1 MISISSPKPSTA
13 GFSHNGGWTQ
23 ALLDIIPNKFG
34 HNCSVEI
41 IEDPNAIHEFDTI
54 IINEGI
60 NYKKG
65 SWNFFG
71 GVQQHTIDKINALE
85 HYKGLLVSFN
95 EGIDWKSLFKRK
107 ELQER
112 DMPEV
117 QISYTHKNGPR
128 IIIGDSHSLSIYRSG
143 YSISRNDGAT
153 LFGALKEG
161 GILRNFDF
169 NGISHVELYFGN
181 IDVRFHIWRQP
192 DVTAAMNR
200 LIFDYLQ
207 FAKELVKQGK
217 NVTIQGLLPIEDE
230 SRKIPGT
237 GKYKGENFYGTRE
250 ERQAAVD
257 YINGKLER
265 LSITYGIFYRSWKG
279 YLPKDGFE
287 APKFPAMEARQSVH
301 LRPDYYLFKNKN
313 NGKNEATLF

>member
-85 HYKGLLVSFN
+85 HYRGLLVSFN

-143 YSISRNDGAT
+143 YGISRNDGAT

-161 GILRNFDF
+161 GILRNWDF

-181 IDVRFHIWRQP
+181 IDVRFHLGRQSDP
-192 DVTAAMNR
+192 IKAAKQLVTR
-200 LIFDYLQ
+200 YLLFVQ
-207 FAKELVKQGK
+207 QLSNKGIR
-217 NVTIQGLLPIEDE
+217 VTVQGLLPIENE

-237 GKYKGENFYGTRE
+237 GKYKGENFFGSQE
-250 ERQAAVD
+250 LRQELVD
-257 YINGKLER
+257 CINDKLER
-265 LSITYGIFYRSWKG
+265 EALIYGGIYRGWN
-279 YLPKDGFE
+279 LPQPLPFKC
-287 APKFPAMEARQSVH
+287 MEARQSVH
-301 LRPDYYLFKNKN
+301 LRPDYYLKNKN
-313 NGKNEATLF
+313 NGTNQTTIF